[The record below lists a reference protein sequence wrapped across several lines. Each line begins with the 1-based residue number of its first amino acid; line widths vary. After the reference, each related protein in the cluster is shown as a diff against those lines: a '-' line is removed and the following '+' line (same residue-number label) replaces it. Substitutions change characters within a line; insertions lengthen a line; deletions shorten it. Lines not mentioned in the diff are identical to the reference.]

1 MRSAGK
7 VTDLPSVISVNQ
19 TIKSSEPPWTH
30 FHRTQIDTAQGG
42 RVRSVTVVH
51 RGVITKSMKMKT
63 KTMGP
68 PRRRLCLILP
78 VAAGLDPS
86 EILLPL

>member
-1 MRSAGK
+1 MGGLK
-7 VTDLPSVISVNQ
+7 VGM
-19 TIKSSEPPWTH
+19 H
-30 FHRTQIDTAQGG
+30 GG
-42 RVRSVTVVH
+42 RPGNGIG
-51 RGVITKSMKMKT
+51 RGAIQRRMQLPEEWVITKSMKMKT